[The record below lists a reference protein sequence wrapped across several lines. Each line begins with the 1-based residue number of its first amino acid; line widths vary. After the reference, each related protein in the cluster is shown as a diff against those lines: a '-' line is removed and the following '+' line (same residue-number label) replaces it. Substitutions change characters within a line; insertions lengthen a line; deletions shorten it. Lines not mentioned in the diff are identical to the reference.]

1 MASDSSSG
9 LNTFHK
15 AIEFSLKKLG
25 KPKLELKREQHEAI
39 RAICFERNDALAVLP
54 TGFGKSLIYQVLP
67 GIFDYVGNGC
77 EPERHDS
84 VVLVVSPLS
93 ALMRDQLKKLEA
105 FLNVCIVQ
113 SAVEDE
119 GEQKVTIPKNVNKCS
134 LVFAHPEVFVDDKNV
149 AKMLKRKEFNKKVQ
163 AIVVDEAHLVQQW

>member
-1 MASDSSSG
+1 MADSLS
-9 LNTFHK
+9 TFHK

-25 KPKLELKREQHEAI
+25 KPKLELKREQYDAI
-39 RAICFERNDALAVLP
+39 RAICFERQDTLAVLP

-67 GIFDYVGNGC
+67 GIFDYVQSGY
-77 EPERHDS
+77 EPEHHDS

-105 FLNVCIVQ
+105 FIDVCILQ

-119 GEQKVTIPKNVNKCS
+119 GEQKVTIPKSVNNCS
-134 LVFAHPEVFVDDKNV
+134 LVFAHPEVFVNDRSV
-149 AKMLKRKEFNKKVQ
+149 AKMLKRKEFNRRVQ
-163 AIVVDEAHLVQQW
+163 AVVVDEAHLTQQW